1 MKKEEKQIIGNIKEL
16 IPKLTPQERNNLL
29 YFSEGMA
36 LIGRRREEEREESNA
51 ENTNSKEQP
60 L

>member
-36 LIGRRREEEREESNA
+36 LIGRRREEEREGEANA
-51 ENTNSKEQP
+51 KSTDGKE
-60 L
+60 

>member
-36 LIGRRREEEREESNA
+36 LIGRRREEEREENNA
-51 ENTNSKEQP
+51 ESTTG
-60 L
+60 

>member
-36 LIGRRREEEREESNA
+36 LIGRRREEEREGVANA
-51 ENTNSKEQP
+51 ESADSKE
-60 L
+60 

>member
-36 LIGRRREEEREESNA
+36 LMGRKREESEKEGKEEK
-51 ENTNSKEQP
+51 ENGVFQK
-60 L
+60 

>member
-36 LIGRRREEEREESNA
+36 LIGRRREQEREESNA
-51 ENTNSKEQP
+51 ESTTG
-60 L
+60 

>member
-1 MKKEEKQIIGNIKEL
+1 MKKEERQIIGNIKEL

-36 LIGRRREEEREESNA
+36 LIGRRREEEREGEANA
-51 ENTNSKEQP
+51 ESSSSKE
-60 L
+60 

>member
-29 YFSEGMA
+29 YLSEGMA
-36 LIGRRREEEREESNA
+36 LIGRRREEEREENNA
-51 ENTNSKEQP
+51 ESKA
-60 L
+60 

>member
-1 MKKEEKQIIGNIKEL
+1 MKKEERQIIGNIKEL

-36 LIGRRREEEREESNA
+36 LIGRRREEEREGEADAES
-51 ENTNSKEQP
+51 TTG
-60 L
+60 